1 MKLPQNKSLSGL
13 ARNMRNHGT
22 KSEAVLWKYI
32 KNKHGYGFQF
42 HRQKNIGNYIVDFYC
57 PRLGLVIEVDGNSH
71 DDKYE
76 YDVMRNEYL
85 EQLGLCVLHID
96 NEDVLFRTRDALFYL
111 DTFIVHRINVLNKKI
126 QE

>member
-32 KNKHGYGFQF
+32 KNKQGYGFQF